1 MIIMNMFS
9 EDQKT
14 RNDCCHYT
22 RSGLLTSNG
31 CQGSGLGCTNPS
43 AFNYDPNATIDDGS
57 CCYVSGCTDP
67 VALNFNSSACF
78 DDGSCIQPINGCTD
92 PLANNYDP
100 SANVDDG
107 SCCYGDLITID
118 ITTDNYPTETS
129 WQLINQS
136 GVVVASIN
144 SGDLTQANSSYS
156 WSICPS
162 STDCYDFIIYDTY
175 GDGICC
181 SYGKWFLQCFL

>member
-1 MIIMNMFS
+1 M
-9 EDQKT
+9 
-14 RNDCCHYT
+14 
-22 RSGLLTSNG
+22 
-31 CQGSGLGCTNPS
+31 
-43 AFNYDPNATIDDGS
+43 
-57 CCYVSGCTDP
+57 
-67 VALNFNSSACF
+67 
-78 DDGSCIQPINGCTD
+78 
-92 PLANNYDP
+92 ANNYDP

-118 ITTDNYPTETS
+118 ITFTDNYPTETS

-136 GVVVASIN
+136 GVVVASIS
-144 SGDLTQANSSYS
+144 SGDLTQANSSYT

-181 SYGKWFLQCFL
+181 VVTEMVLTVFPIMEMLLRVVVSFGTSETNSSIGSCIASNSRS